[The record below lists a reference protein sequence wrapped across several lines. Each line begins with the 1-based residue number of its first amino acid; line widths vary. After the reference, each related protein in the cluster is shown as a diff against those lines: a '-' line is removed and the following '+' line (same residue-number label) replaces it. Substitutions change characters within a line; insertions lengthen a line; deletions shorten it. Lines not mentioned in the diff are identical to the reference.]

1 MASGACW
8 DKRYQIK
15 KMKNYFANYK
25 IANQPNRKARLFFTD
40 RMKKTKQQS
49 GFTLI
54 EMLVAV
60 SIFVTV
66 AMIVSLVFVSLA
78 QANRRARNIKLLVD
92 NVNFAMDSMVI
103 DLKTSEGFD
112 CLSSNANGCEKISY
126 NPLSPVT
133 GETYTYEHRIVDGNG
148 AIYRGGLPLT
158 SPQINIDD
166 LHFVLVNSSL
176 ENKQQGLYIYVHA
189 SAKERTTVVDFNL
202 QTFVSA
208 RNP

>member
-1 MASGACW
+1 MF
-8 DKRYQIK
+8 
-15 KMKNYFANYK
+15 KN
-25 IANQPNRKARLFFTD
+25 
-40 RMKKTKQQS
+40 KQQS

-92 NVNFAMDSMVI
+92 NVNFAMDSMVL
-103 DLKTSEGFD
+103 DLKTSKSFS
-112 CLSSNANGCEKISY
+112 CLSGSGTDEDCQGISY
-126 NPLSPVT
+126 DPLSPT
-133 GETYTYEHRIVDGNG
+133 PGENYTYDYRVVDGNG
-148 AIYRGGLPLT
+148 TIFRGDLPLT

-166 LHFVLVNSSL
+166 LHFSLVNNNL
-176 ENKQQGLYIYVHA
+176 DNKQQGIYVYVHA